1 MVDRNGNVLVVS
13 ATSYIVC
20 ADPRAV
26 SDEALFLD
34 TLVPVL
40 SLDRETALK
49 KLRDK
54 TKGQVILK
62 RQVPRETVDQLRTLK
77 QEAAEATGLKA
88 LTFEEDASR
97 WYPYGEMLSQVLGLT
112 NVDSAGQSGL
122 EKQYDAALPYLR
134 QRRLDRWTHNKTIQ
148 KAVES
153 YRITPEQKDEL
164 RSLRWKD
171 CAKEEGV

>member
-1 MVDRNGNVLVVS
+1 MCIRDS
-13 ATSYIVC
+13 SYIVC

-77 QEAAEATGLKA
+77 QEAAEETGLKA

-112 NVDSAGQSGL
+112 NVDSVGQSL
-122 EKQYDAALPYLR
+122 
-134 QRRLDRWTHNKTIQ
+134 
-148 KAVES
+148 
-153 YRITPEQKDEL
+153 
-164 RSLRWKD
+164 SLIHI
-171 CAKEEGV
+171 